1 MAEGRQGSTSP
12 FPCLLEQGCQ
22 RGVRLLRQREAE
34 QAPHPSW
41 GGSVGHRR
49 NRGGR
54 GKASP
59 PALAEGEG
67 VQRCHRRERKQEK
80 KKRETEDDGGWRS
93 PAIHPL
99 AFWALDRVAALAST
113 WVPCFEVLLARDGA
127 TTGLGTGRARGWAGI
142 FPVECLRIRCF
153 HAAWSPTS
161 QYMSVCVC
169 CGRGGGVCILGVLWL
184 LNAVSSFQHSPLPQV
199 PLCDFGDGC
208 PCTRGGV
215 VCV

>member
-1 MAEGRQGSTSP
+1 MKGA
-12 FPCLLEQGCQ
+12 
-22 RGVRLLRQREAE
+22 
-34 QAPHPSW
+34 
-41 GGSVGHRR
+41 
-49 NRGGR
+49 
-54 GKASP
+54 KA
-59 PALAEGEG
+59 
-67 VQRCHRRERKQEK
+67 RK

-169 CGRGGGVCILGVLWL
+169 CGRGGVCVFWGSYGCSMRCPASSAPLYPKSHFVILATAAPAPGGGGVCVKWAGGTAPPPSITPPG
-184 LNAVSSFQHSPLPQV
+184 SPLVVGRLSP
-199 PLCDFGDGC
+199 PGGDMAGMGRS
-208 PCTRGGV
+208 PCAKWETP
-215 VCV
+215 